1 MKLIKSLLY
10 KLESF
15 RWMCN
20 IQKCHKK
27 EICRSCTSLNLKLKK
42 ATKEDSFV
50 NNWKVLF
57 RNVDVTYYRYY
68 SSFIGEDINIL
79 PDDIFHLVIEPILNN
94 PLHYYVYADKNM
106 YGKIL
111 PKQIQPKCL
120 LRKMRADYLD
130 ENYLLLK
137 VDERT
142 IKELISE
149 NEKVISLGR
158 FIVKPTVD
166 SMGGV
171 GVRLFNYDKNKKN
184 WFSNDGLIFN
194 YELLEKT
201 YKKDF
206 IIQECVNTSDFV
218 KQFNPDSFST
228 FRVITYRSVVDD
240 KVHILG
246 AYMRVGPKGS
256 FKDNVHCGGYAIPID
271 EEGKMYHYG
280 IDENRKRYSI
290 INGIDLS
297 QEKYIIPHFT
307 NIKQTVYDVASKM
320 TNHRLISFDV
330 ILDNNNN
337 PKIIEFNLKSQTITT
352 IQATMYPFFRGFTE
366 EVLEY
371 CKKNLNNIPYLKIFE
386 K

>member
-1 MKLIKSLLY
+1 
-10 KLESF
+10 
-15 RWMCN
+15 
-20 IQKCHKK
+20 
-27 EICRSCTSLNLKLKK
+27 
-42 ATKEDSFV
+42 
-50 NNWKVLF
+50 
-57 RNVDVTYYRYY
+57 
-68 SSFIGEDINIL
+68 
-79 PDDIFHLVIEPILNN
+79 
-94 PLHYYVYADKNM
+94 M

-130 ENYLLLK
+130 ENYQLLK
-137 VDERT
+137 VDEKT

-149 NEKVISLGR
+149 NERVISLSR

-184 WFSNDGLIFN
+184 WLSNDGLIFN

-280 IDENRKRYSI
+280 IDENRKRYTV
-290 INGIDLS
+290 INEIDLS
-297 QEKYIIPHFT
+297 QGHYIVPHFT
-307 NIKQTVYDVASKM
+307 DIKQTVYDVASKM

-330 ILDNNNN
+330 ILDNNDN
-337 PKIIEFNLKSQTITT
+337 PKIIEFNLRSQTITT
-352 IQATMYPFFRGFTE
+352 IQATMYPFFKEFTE

-371 CKKNLNNIPYLKIFE
+371 SKKNLNNIPYFKIFE